1 MNGII
6 IINKPIKNTSHDIV
20 YKIKKIVKEKVGHT
34 GTLDPMAE
42 GVLPILVGE
51 ATKCSKYLINHDKTY
66 IVELELGKRTDTLD
80 SEGKIL
86 EEKQVDSN
94 ILEKENVESVLNTF
108 LGEQK
113 QIPPMYSA
121 IKVKGKKLY
130 EYARK
135 GENVEI
141 APRNITIYDIQLLDV
156 DIKEKK
162 ILFEVS
168 CSKGT
173 YIRSLCEDI
182 AKKLG
187 TIGYMTKLKRTKVGD
202 FKIEDSVSI
211 EEFEKNPTKYII
223 PLEEIFKENESISLT
238 DKKLELFLNGVKL
251 SNENEDGVYTV
262 NPIPGDQ
269 DFTGTEIDPSKP
281 VEEVTV
287 GVVIDKDVLEKSTSE
302 ELQNVIDETIKSG
315 NNVKTE
321 VEISNIEVE
330 NASEEVQK
338 DIALIDKE
346 VENKKLTVAQYLDLS
361 ISVKSDDTL
370 LGNITETTQPLTFK
384 VAIPE
389 NLKKEGRIFIAQPPL
404 KTISCRSSKN
414 KNEYHRLF
422 ILDND
427 YHDYYLK
434 EFTKYKFDLMSDAT
448 DKPLSKALFDLYISG
463 LLEYGPLMTNRSKQ
477 ILMDPNIL
485 EFTILY
491 FHEIM
496 KGNFEKFNL
505 VGVDVKI
512 TESNN
517 DYTDFDFDF
526 KTNHYFMRVDKTWIE
541 TIYNPL
547 IRILANKVK
556 LNSVHFKNK
565 NDKKIYKGTHYQY
578 FKLIESFFSDGSNV
592 KRFKGLGE
600 MGPDLIFE
608 SVLNPETRRIMQVTL
623 NDAEDAEETINLF
636 LNKNKIEDRKNY
648 FKDLQSSN

>member
-66 IVELELGKRTDTLD
+66 IVELEPGKRTDTLD
-80 SEGKIL
+80 SEGKVL

-223 PLEEIFKENESISLT
+223 PLEKIFKENESISLT

-251 SNENEDGVYTV
+251 KENKQDGVYKIY
-262 NPIPGDQ
+262 NNNLFIG
-269 DFTGTEIDPSKP
+269 TGTVK
-281 VEEVTV
+281 
-287 GVVIDKDVLEKSTSE
+287 EKI
-302 ELQNVIDETIKSG
+302 LKRDIIIK
-315 NNVKTE
+315 E
-321 VEISNIEVE
+321 
-330 NASEEVQK
+330 
-338 DIALIDKE
+338 
-346 VENKKLTVAQYLDLS
+346 
-361 ISVKSDDTL
+361 
-370 LGNITETTQPLTFK
+370 
-384 VAIPE
+384 
-389 NLKKEGRIFIAQPPL
+389 
-404 KTISCRSSKN
+404 
-414 KNEYHRLF
+414 
-422 ILDND
+422 
-427 YHDYYLK
+427 
-434 EFTKYKFDLMSDAT
+434 
-448 DKPLSKALFDLYISG
+448 
-463 LLEYGPLMTNRSKQ
+463 
-477 ILMDPNIL
+477 
-485 EFTILY
+485 
-491 FHEIM
+491 
-496 KGNFEKFNL
+496 
-505 VGVDVKI
+505 
-512 TESNN
+512 
-517 DYTDFDFDF
+517 
-526 KTNHYFMRVDKTWIE
+526 
-541 TIYNPL
+541 
-547 IRILANKVK
+547 
-556 LNSVHFKNK
+556 
-565 NDKKIYKGTHYQY
+565 
-578 FKLIESFFSDGSNV
+578 
-592 KRFKGLGE
+592 
-600 MGPDLIFE
+600 
-608 SVLNPETRRIMQVTL
+608 
-623 NDAEDAEETINLF
+623 
-636 LNKNKIEDRKNY
+636 
-648 FKDLQSSN
+648 